1 MTRHSSTSKEHA
13 ISPNS
18 IHTLKE
24 AFSIRPQEVISLVGA
39 GGKTTLMFAL
49 ARELKKGTGVV
60 ITTTTTKIF
69 PPSSSDA
76 IHLFTSSDQDE
87 LIDTILTYGPELG
100 HINLASGKSGATG
113 KLLGIEPELVR
124 KLIDLDPV
132 LYIIVEADGAARRP
146 LKAPN
151 PAYEPVIPPSTS
163 LVIPVIGIEALGRA
177 LTEEHVFGSEIAAK
191 LTGTALGETVS
202 AEVIANLIVHPLG
215 ITRGSPARARVV
227 PFINKVDLHSDLSE
241 AREIAIKVL
250 EAHHSQIDRVVLGQ
264 AKLRPPVREVIFK
277 G

>member
-1 MTRHSSTSKEHA
+1 MTRYNSTSTEHA
-13 ISPNS
+13 LSPNS

-24 AFSIRPQEVISLVGA
+24 AFSIRPKEVISLVGA

-49 ARELKKGTGVV
+49 ARELMNPKGVV

-69 PPSSSDA
+69 PPSATDVPYV
-76 IHLFTSSDQDE
+76 LTSSDRGE
-87 LIDTILTYGPELG
+87 IIDFILKNGTDLG

-113 KLLGIEPELVR
+113 KLLGIEPAVVQ

-132 LYIIVEADGAARRP
+132 LHIIVEADGAACKP

-163 LVIPVIGIEALGRA
+163 LVIPIIGIEALGQA
-177 LTEEHVFGSEIAAK
+177 LAEEHVFRSEIAAK
-191 LTGTALGETVS
+191 LTGLSIGETLS
-202 AEVIANLIVHPLG
+202 AEVIANLIVHPSG
-215 ITRGSPARARVV
+215 IIRGSPGRARVV
-227 PFINKVDLHSDLSE
+227 PFINKVDLQADLSG
-241 AREIAIKVL
+241 AREVGIKVL

-264 AKLRPPVREVIFK
+264 AQLKPPLREVIYK
-277 G
+277 R